1 MSRLLEP
8 GTSALVATLLVGVTI
23 SGIILI
29 RSRPVTSEEATAANL
44 GVAYFLK
51 KAELIGMGEDG
62 KVLYR
67 VIAEEASQ
75 SLDDESIGMTDVHLM
90 YDPAS
95 DIPWDM
101 VADSGR
107 IPPGGNI
114 IQLQGRVLAVSRN
127 GGEPATT
134 IRTDYLEVDPVSRTA
149 ITEQRVT
156 VEFDE
161 QKVNATGL
169 QADLERNQFKL
180 LSNVSGK
187 FFP

>member
-8 GTSALVATLLVGVTI
+8 GTSALVAMLLIGATI
-23 SGIILI
+23 SSIMLI
-29 RSRPVTSEEATAANL
+29 RSRPIISEEATAANL

-51 KAELIGMGEDG
+51 KAELIGMGQEG

-67 VIAEEASQ
+67 VTADEASQ

-95 DIPWDM
+95 EIPWDI

-114 IQLQGRVLAVSRN
+114 IRLQGQVSAVSRN
-127 GGEPATT
+127 RGGSVTT
-134 IRTDYLEVDPVSRTA
+134 IRTYYLEVDPISQTA
-149 ITEQRVT
+149 ITEQQVI

-161 QKVNATGL
+161 QKVDATGL
-169 QADLERNQFKL
+169 RADLERNQFKL

>member
-23 SGIILI
+23 SGLILI
-29 RSRPVTSEEATAANL
+29 RSRPVTSEEVTAANL

-67 VIAEEASQ
+67 VTADEASQ
-75 SLDDESIGMTDVHLM
+75 SLDDENIRMTDVHLM

-95 DIPWDM
+95 DISWDM
-101 VADSGR
+101 AADSGR
-107 IPPGGNI
+107 IPPGGNFI
-114 IQLQGRVLAVSRN
+114 HLQGRVSAVSRN
-127 GGEPATT
+127 RGGSATT
-134 IRTDYLEVDPVSRTA
+134 IRTDYLEVDPIGQTA
-149 ITEQRVT
+149 ITEQQVI

-169 QADLERNQFKL
+169 RADLERNQFKL

>member
-8 GTSALVATLLVGVTI
+8 GTSALVATLLIGATI
-23 SGIILI
+23 SGIMLV
-29 RSRPVTSEEATAANL
+29 RSRPIISEEATAANL

-51 KAELIGMGEDG
+51 KAELIGMGQEG

-67 VIAEEASQ
+67 VTADEASQ

-95 DIPWDM
+95 DNPW
-101 VADSGR
+101 R

-114 IQLQGRVLAVSRN
+114 IRLQGQVSAVSRN
-127 GGEPATT
+127 RGGSVTT
-134 IRTDYLEVDPVSRTA
+134 IRTDYLEVDPISQTA
-149 ITEQRVT
+149 ITEQQVI

-161 QKVNATGL
+161 QKVDATGL
-169 QADLERNQFKL
+169 RADLERNQFKL